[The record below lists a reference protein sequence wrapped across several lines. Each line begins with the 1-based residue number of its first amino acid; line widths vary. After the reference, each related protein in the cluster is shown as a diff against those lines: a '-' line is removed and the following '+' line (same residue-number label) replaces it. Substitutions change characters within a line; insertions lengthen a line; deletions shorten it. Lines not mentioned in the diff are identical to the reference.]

1 VFFGGTDGDVQ
12 NVLGVAFE
20 QFGADIRHQIEL
32 AVLFFCVSVSDL
44 DAADMSVPAS
54 SEDLASVVGQMEVL
68 DEVSVLSVSLQQFTV
83 IVRAFIGIHNR
94 QGFVS

>member
-12 NVLGVAFE
+12 HVLGVAFE
-20 QFGADIRHQIEL
+20 QFGVDLGDQIEL
-32 AVLFFCVSVSDL
+32 AVLLLCVSVSDL
-44 DAADMSVPAS
+44 DAADVRVPAS

-83 IVRAFIGIHNR
+83 IVRAFIGINNR